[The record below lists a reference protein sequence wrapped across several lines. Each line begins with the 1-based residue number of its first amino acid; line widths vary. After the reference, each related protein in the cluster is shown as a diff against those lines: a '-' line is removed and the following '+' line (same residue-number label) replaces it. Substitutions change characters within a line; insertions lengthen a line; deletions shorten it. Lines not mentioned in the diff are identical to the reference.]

1 MKKLVAVLVFGVALM
16 GTLGVSARVD
26 AQPGVR
32 GSELEPTEAQVE
44 AALDARQK
52 ELLGTLLKGQAA
64 DARTAAFHR

>member
-26 AQPGVR
+26 AQPGGR
-32 GSELEPTEAQVE
+32 EPEPEPTEAQVE

-52 ELLGTLLKGQAA
+52 ELLGALLRAQSA

>member
-16 GTLGVSARVD
+16 GTLGGSARVD

-32 GSELEPTEAQVE
+32 EELEPTQAQVE

-52 ELLGTLLKGQAA
+52 ELLGTLLKSRAA

>member
-26 AQPGVR
+26 AQPG
-32 GSELEPTEAQVE
+32 GQEPELEPTEAQVE

-52 ELLGTLLKGQAA
+52 ELLGALLRAQSA

>member
-26 AQPGVR
+26 AQPGSR
-32 GSELEPTEAQVE
+32 EQEPTDAQVE

-52 ELLGTLLKGQAA
+52 EILGDLLRAQAA
-64 DARTAAFHR
+64 NARTAALPR

>member
-26 AQPGVR
+26 AQPGVD
-32 GSELEPTEAQVE
+32 GMEPTEAQVE

-52 ELLGTLLKGQAA
+52 ELLQALLRDQTA
-64 DARTAAFHR
+64 DARTAALHR